1 MKIEKIKKLNSGK
14 YKIELEGKEKIITYD
29 DVILKHNLLFNKD
42 IDSSKLNELN
52 IDTKY
57 YDIYNKCVKYISTRL
72 RSEKEISIYLDKFPL
87 EESDKN
93 RIIEDLKKIGFIN
106 DLNFT
111 KAYISDRVY
120 LSNDG
125 IEKIRKSLLEH
136 NIDSSIIEE
145 ELSKVDENII
155 KEKLSKLISKKIKS
169 NHKDSNYIMRK
180 KIYNDMINLG
190 YSSDMFN
197 ECYDCLEN
205 DDNSN
210 LKKEFE
216 KWYKK
221 LVIKYNGEELYYK
234 IKQKLYQK
242 GYSLSDID
250 LIIQEKR
257 GCREIK

>member
-14 YKIELEGKEKIITYD
+14 YKIELDDKNKIITYD

-57 YDIYNKCVKYISTRL
+57 YDIYNKCVKYISARL
-72 RSEKEISIYLDKFPL
+72 RSEKEISIYLYKFNL
-87 EESDKN
+87 EESDKTK
-93 RIIEDLKKIGFIN
+93 IIEDLKNVGFIN
-106 DLNFT
+106 DTNFT
-111 KAYISDRVY
+111 KAYISDRIY

-125 IEKIRKSLLEH
+125 IEKIRKNLLEH
-136 NIDSSIIEE
+136 NIDSNLIEE
-145 ELSKVDENII
+145 ELSKIDKNVI
-155 KEKLSKLISKKIKS
+155 KEKLTKLISKKIKS

-190 YSSDMFN
+190 YSSEDFN
-197 ECYDCLEN
+197 ECYESLEM
-205 DDNSN
+205 DDNGN
-210 LKKEFE
+210 LKREFD

-221 LVIKYNGEELYYK
+221 LSTKYNGEEIYYK

-242 GYSLSDID
+242 GYNISDID
-250 LIIQEKR
+250 LLIQEKR
-257 GCREIK
+257 DSI

>member
-14 YKIELEGKEKIITYD
+14 YKIELDDKNKIITYD

-57 YDIYNKCVKYISTRL
+57 YDIYNKCVKYISARL
-72 RSEKEISIYLDKFPL
+72 RSEKEISIYLDKFNL
-87 EESDKN
+87 EESDKTK
-93 RIIEDLKKIGFIN
+93 IIEDLKNIGFIN
-106 DLNFT
+106 DTNFT
-111 KAYISDRVY
+111 KAYISDRIY

-125 IEKIRKSLLEH
+125 IEKIRKNLLEH
-136 NIDSSIIEE
+136 NIDSNLIEE
-145 ELSKVDENII
+145 ELSKIDKNVI
-155 KEKLSKLISKKIKS
+155 KEKLTKLISKKIKS

-180 KIYNDMINLG
+180 KIYNDIINLG
-190 YSSDMFN
+190 YSSEDFN
-197 ECYDCLEN
+197 ECYESLET

-210 LKKEFE
+210 LKREFD

-221 LVIKYNGEELYYK
+221 LSTKYNGEEIYYK

-242 GYSLSDID
+242 GYNISDID
-250 LIIQEKR
+250 ILIQEKR
-257 GCREIK
+257 DSI

>member
-14 YKIELEGKEKIITYD
+14 YKIELEDKNKIITYD

-42 IDSSKLNELN
+42 VDSDKLNELN

-57 YDIYNKCVKYISTRL
+57 YDVYNKCIKYISNRL
-72 RSEKEISIYLDKFPL
+72 RSEKEINVYLDKFAL
-87 EESDKN
+87 EIDDKN

-106 DLNFT
+106 DLNFV
-111 KAYISDRVY
+111 KAYISDRIY

-125 IEKIRKSLLEH
+125 LDKIKKDLLNHNVDIEM
-136 NIDSSIIEE
+136 IEE
-145 ELSKVDENII
+145 ELSKVDEDVI
-155 KEKLSKLISKKIKS
+155 KEKLYKLINKKIKN

-190 YSSDMFN
+190 YSSEMFN
-197 ECYDCLEN
+197 ECYEMLEKE
-205 DDNSN
+205 DGSN

-216 KWYKK
+216 KCYKK
-221 LVIKYNGEELYYK
+221 LSLKQKDEDLYLK
-234 IKQKLYQK
+234 IRQKLYKK

-250 LIIQEKR
+250 VLIQEKR
-257 GCREIK
+257 DSV

>member
-14 YKIELEGKEKIITYD
+14 YKIELEDKNKIITYD
-29 DVILKHNLLFNKD
+29 DVILKHNLLFNNE
-42 IDSSKLNELN
+42 IDSNKLNELN

-72 RSEKEISIYLDKFPL
+72 RSEKEISVYLDKFNSEL
-87 EESDKN
+87 EDKN
-93 RIIEDLKKIGFIN
+93 KIIDDLKKIGFIN

-111 KAYISDRVY
+111 KAYISDRIC

-125 IEKIRKSLLEH
+125 LDKIRKDLLSH
-136 NIDSSIIEE
+136 NINSEIIEE
-145 ELSKVDENII
+145 EISKIDENVI
-155 KEKLSKLISKKIKS
+155 KEKLSKLISKKIKN

-190 YSSDMFN
+190 YSSEMFN
-197 ECYDCLEN
+197 ECYDELESN
-205 DDNSN
+205 DDNN

-221 LVIKYNGEELYYK
+221 FSLKENDDNLYLK
-234 IKQKLYQK
+234 IRQKLYQK
-242 GYSLSDID
+242 GYNLSDVD
-250 LIIQEKR
+250 NLIQEKR
-257 GCREIK
+257 DSIN